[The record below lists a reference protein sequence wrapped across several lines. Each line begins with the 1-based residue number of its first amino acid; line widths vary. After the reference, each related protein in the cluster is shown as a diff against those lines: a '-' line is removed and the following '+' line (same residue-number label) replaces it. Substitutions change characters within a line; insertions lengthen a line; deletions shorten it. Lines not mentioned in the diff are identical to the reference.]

1 MTDLKGLRGA
11 AIVAGTFLI
20 TLVVLAVVAW
30 LREPEPLSD
39 GQIFRDVMATP
50 STIPCGLS
58 DATLTIWEVDLAGH
72 RIAMIPSSTEQA
84 AILESSERGTFTVT
98 EVRPEGTWGGRYAG
112 VLAVGGEQIEF
123 TSRRAAIS
131 CG

>member
-11 AIVAGTFLI
+11 AIVAGSFLI

-30 LREPEPLSD
+30 WREPEPLSH
-39 GQIFRDVMATP
+39 GQVFQEVVATP
-50 STIPCGLS
+50 STIPCGVS
-58 DATLTIWEVDLAGH
+58 NTTLTIWEVDLAGH
-72 RIAMIPSSTEQA
+72 RLAMIPSSTEQA
-84 AILESSERGTFTVT
+84 AILESSQRGTFTVT

-123 TSRRAAIS
+123 AGSGASIF
-131 CG
+131 CE